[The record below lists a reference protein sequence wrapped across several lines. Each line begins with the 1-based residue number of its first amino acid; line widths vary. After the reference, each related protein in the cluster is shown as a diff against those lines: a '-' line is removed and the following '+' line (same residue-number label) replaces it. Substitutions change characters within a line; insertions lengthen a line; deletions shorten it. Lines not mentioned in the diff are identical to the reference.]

1 MIKTIMRKSIIYK
14 VLLPL
19 LGLIAVIFYDTTTPI
34 INGIIK
40 LKVSFFGFFLEPL
53 LQSAFDISLREAQIL
68 SAWIYLLI
76 AIFIIWYFL
85 RKVLLISL
93 AIFYSVRRSWLTISR
108 WQKMSLFL
116 LAVLL
121 VVVIGK
127 TALMFI

>member
-1 MIKTIMRKSIIYK
+1 MRKGIGYK

-19 LGLIAVIFYDTTTPI
+19 LGLIAVIFYDTTIPI

-40 LKVSFFGFFLEPL
+40 LKVSFLGFFLEPL

-76 AIFIIWYFL
+76 AIFIIWYFF
-85 RKVLLISL
+85 RKVWLISL
-93 AIFYSVRRSWLTISR
+93 AIFYSARRAWLTMSR
-108 WQKMSLFL
+108 WQKMGLCL
-116 LAVLL
+116 LAALL
-121 VVVIGK
+121 IMVIGK